1 MLHPRNLR
9 ACIMHLPVSAHVVK
23 HEGVSLTWH
32 DTTKNTLTT
41 MHTPLSSHQINFF
54 HPRHLTAPPTS
65 HTDTHTH
72 PHHSFCLSLA
82 YENDEVDISFNVPV
96 ANNEP
101 YAVIEQYGFTDVGYL
116 SALYGHNW
124 TVGRIRVDGSTQPLP
139 GTPPGPPAPGRP
151 RVYFRPHANW
161 TQAGLDSTIP
171 NSDTPGSPSTM
182 GEMPFGL
189 VISTSLAGDF
199 TTTSPDVEIRGVG
212 FDGYG
217 REAAYDPVFQ
227 FATDMAPVAV
237 YVAGAANV
245 KIVDCNFNDSYIG
258 VCVMLALRVHTT
270 PIEQLRARVCM
281 FARASVEARHPK
293 HRVAPFMTLTLFF
306 LFANPHPH
314 HSRFSGT
321 LVGQSLCTTRS

>member
-1 MLHPRNLR
+1 
-9 ACIMHLPVSAHVVK
+9 
-23 HEGVSLTWH
+23 
-32 DTTKNTLTT
+32 
-41 MHTPLSSHQINFF
+41 
-54 HPRHLTAPPTS
+54 
-65 HTDTHTH
+65 
-72 PHHSFCLSLA
+72 
-82 YENDEVDISFNVPV
+82 
-96 ANNEP
+96 
-101 YAVIEQYGFTDVGYL
+101 
-116 SALYGHNW
+116 
-124 TVGRIRVDGSTQPLP
+124 
-139 GTPPGPPAPGRP
+139 
-151 RVYFRPHANW
+151 
-161 TQAGLDSTIP
+161 
-171 NSDTPGSPSTM
+171 M

-281 FARASVEARHPK
+281 FARASVEARLPK
-293 HRVAPFMTLTLFF
+293 HRVAPFMTLTFF
-306 LFANPHPH
+306 SLFANPHPH